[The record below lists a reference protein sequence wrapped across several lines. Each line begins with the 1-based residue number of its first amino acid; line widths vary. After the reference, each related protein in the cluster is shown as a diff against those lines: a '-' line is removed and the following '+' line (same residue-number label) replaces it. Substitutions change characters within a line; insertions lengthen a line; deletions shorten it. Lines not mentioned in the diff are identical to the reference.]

1 MGIAIGNAAL
11 LSALLAVVLNPRTR
25 LSGAAVPLL
34 AGVFVFASYV
44 YFYAF
49 TTAVDLFLAFVTAVA
64 CLGFVRAWKLRSPW
78 WAALG
83 TVATAI
89 ALGDRITVGF
99 ALVPALV
106 VVLIRLGGHR
116 QRAAV
121 AVVGIVAYRPIFPF
135 LYYSDYEAVSP
146 YVQPRYRTSAS
157 AIPWTIPV
165 DEWQATTSKPRSG
178 AEEQPDHFTPSGV
191 WSRITGSPED
201 VPEATAYFFVGEH
214 TGLLAFIPL
223 AVVTLV
229 FAAFRWR
236 RLDGIALALLAG
248 LLGYSALYLVVY
260 TDNFYG
266 GGQSLGTATSC
277 RYAPLLLGVLASLR
291 PSGRVALTVAVIC
304 SVISLTFLWPHH
316 ADPESA
322 YLHIDRTTAIQ
333 RVLLFEHNQRHQQY
347 FRCAQGYGWAPPCF
361 NVAR

>member
-1 MGIAIGNAAL
+1 M
-11 LSALLAVVLNPRTR
+11 
-25 LSGAAVPLL
+25 
-34 AGVFVFASYV
+34 
-44 YFYAF
+44 
-49 TTAVDLFLAFVTAVA
+49 
-64 CLGFVRAWKLRSPW
+64 
-78 WAALG
+78 
-83 TVATAI
+83 
-89 ALGDRITVGF
+89 
-99 ALVPALV
+99 
-106 VVLIRLGGHR
+106 
-116 QRAAV
+116 
-121 AVVGIVAYRPIFPF
+121 
-135 LYYSDYEAVSP
+135 
-146 YVQPRYRTSAS
+146 
-157 AIPWTIPV
+157 
-165 DEWQATTSKPRSG
+165 
-178 AEEQPDHFTPSGV
+178 
-191 WSRITGSPED
+191 
-201 VPEATAYFFVGEH
+201 
-214 TGLLAFIPL
+214 
-223 AVVTLV
+223 

-361 NVAR
+361 NVGALIAEGLELRALFDIVHPAHVHFYRNLHPRLTAAGHECRVLARIAR